1 MDIAGEMLATS
12 NCGFV
17 FPIFAPFVYQYIQT
31 ATLESTQHL
40 LQLDDIT
47 NFDLLYVCE
56 MVVIFLVFSNMIL
69 WQWQKILIFV
79 PLRFWLV
86 FVMTRICPTLDVA

>member
-1 MDIAGEMLATS
+1 MFGFIVGNGLRKYPIYNSNMLCSNLMDIAGEMLATS

-47 NFDLLYVCE
+47 NFDVLYVCE
-56 MVVIFLVFSNMIL
+56 MAVIFY
-69 WQWQKILIFV
+69 
-79 PLRFWLV
+79 
-86 FVMTRICPTLDVA
+86 

>member
-1 MDIAGEMLATS
+1 MLCSNLMDIAGEMLATS

-69 WQWQKILIFV
+69 
-79 PLRFWLV
+79 
-86 FVMTRICPTLDVA
+86 